1 MDDAKRLIKYFKEL
15 GLEVHTSTKARGH
28 QGFFLKNRIDIS
40 KDTPENRVVPI
51 LLHEF
56 AHYIHSKLE
65 ENINKTGGTFDR
77 LFKSDNPIYK
87 DELVKVTNFAD
98 ENSLCVKLYE
108 QKSRIKEEIKEQESI
123 IKSDFSDFQKTK
135 NFKEFDKYI
144 KKSNARHLLKYDRV
158 KLIKGGIFGRTEEFY
173 SIHDIEK
180 DFPDMQ
186 KAFAAYIRLKSNQ
199 KKQARVSARI
209 NKYKKYYEKPT
220 ELFARFVEGI
230 YTDREWVEAIAPN
243 VSRQF
248 FDLLNDDY
256 YMELKKVL
264 SMLNIV

>member
-15 GLEVHTSTKARGH
+15 GLEVNTSTKARGH

-40 KDTPENRVVPI
+40 KNTPENRIVPI

-65 ENINKTGGTFDR
+65 NNINKTGGSIEKIFC
-77 LFKSDNPIYK
+77 SDNPLYK
-87 DELVKVTNFAD
+87 DELIKVTNFAD

-108 QKSRIKEEIKEQESI
+108 QKSRLKDEIKEQELI
-123 IKSDFSDFQKTK
+123 IKSDFPNFQRTK
-135 NFKEFDKYI
+135 KFKEFDKYI
-144 KKSNARHLLKYDRV
+144 RKSKARHLLKYDRV
-158 KLIKGGIFGRTEEFY
+158 KLIEGTLFGHKVEFY

-180 DFPDMQ
+180 DFPDMPR
-186 KAFAAYIRLKSNQ
+186 AYAAYIRLKSNQ

-209 NKYKKYYEKPT
+209 NKYKNYYEKPT
-220 ELFARFVEGI
+220 ELFARFVEGV
-230 YTDREWVEAIAPN
+230 YADREWVEAIAPN

-248 FDLLNDDY
+248 FDLLNDGY
-256 YMELKKVL
+256 YMELRKVL
-264 SMLNIV
+264 SMLNII